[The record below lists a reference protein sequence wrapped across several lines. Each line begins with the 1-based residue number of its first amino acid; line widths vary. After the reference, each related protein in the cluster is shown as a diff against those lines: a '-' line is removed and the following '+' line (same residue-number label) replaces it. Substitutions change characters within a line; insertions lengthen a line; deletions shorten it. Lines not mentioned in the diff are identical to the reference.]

1 MVVVV
6 VKGGGFLW
14 RQALL
19 SRSPWSLKI
28 TVYLA
33 GTRRCGV
40 GGGGKGRGIFVET
53 GTSFYIFFS
62 TFYHP
67 PIFVCFKNHGWR
79 LYAGNDVPVRV
90 LKNTRLA
97 CSNLAGPQS
106 AFLGIRLHLHLAL
119 QSKTQKNELAML

>member
-1 MVVVV
+1 MVV
-6 VKGGGFLW
+6 GEW
-14 RQALL
+14 A
-19 SRSPWSLKI
+19 
-28 TVYLA
+28 
-33 GTRRCGV
+33 
-40 GGGGKGRGIFVET
+40 GGGGCCIYRNLFLDLLN
-53 GTSFYIFFS
+53 S
-62 TFYHP
+62 TFYYP

-79 LYAGNDVPVRV
+79 LYAGNDEPVRV